1 MRWITVEKEA
11 GQPCK
16 EIMLMSYLP
25 DRSGF
30 GATAVYTQAALVAQ
44 SVFLNKQ
51 NATFKQSTNNQIVNL
66 KAWVSP
72 PWTFNDI
79 SYFPFTRTS
88 QLFYIYFRSFF
99 T

>member
-25 DRSGF
+25 DRS
-30 GATAVYTQAALVAQ
+30 ALVAQ

>member
-25 DRSGF
+25 DRS
-30 GATAVYTQAALVAQ
+30 ALVAQ

-66 KAWVSP
+66 KVWVSP